1 MNVGS
6 QSQPKRTI
14 KVKEFLTDFHAG
26 VSDPEL
32 MEKYNL
38 TVTGISRFYDMLQDR
53 GILTEA
59 DFSARSAR
67 EDEMVPEQTDF
78 ESHTGAYCSS
88 CGAEQDP
95 QLGSC
100 QNCNSG
106 QGKTILAPTA
116 HMPEYAATDQSPAQ
130 GANQEFA
137 EPFFMDSQEDPL
149 DFSLDSPEEPEDSG
163 MDSIGA
169 DNLDFMGSAIS
180 CDKCESV
187 MDPVIRV
194 IYERSVGLKSIY
206 ISAGIFLLSLITAS
220 SLHFFNGYSFAR
232 LVVIYTTGL
241 SFFVGS
247 VFLGVGAFMLM
258 ARERV
263 YQCASC
269 LKIQPRA

>member
-38 TVTGISRFYDMLQDR
+38 TVTGIGRFYDMLQDR

-59 DFSARSAR
+59 DFSARAAR
-67 EDEMVPEQTDF
+67 EDARVPEQADF
-78 ESHTGAYCSS
+78 ESHTGSYCSS
-88 CGAEQDP
+88 CGTELNSQMGACP
-95 QLGSC
+95 
-100 QNCNSG
+100 NCSSG
-106 QGKTILAPTA
+106 QDKTFLSSTVD
-116 HMPEYAATDQSPAQ
+116 MPEYAATDQSPTQ
-130 GANQEFA
+130 GAGQEFA
-137 EPFFMDSQEDPL
+137 EPFIMEPQEDPL
-149 DFSLDSPEEPEDSG
+149 DFSLDSPEDTEESG
-163 MDSIGA
+163 MDRIGS

-180 CDKCESV
+180 CDKCEAV

-194 IYERSVGLKSIY
+194 IYERSVGLKAIY
-206 ISAGIFLLSLITAS
+206 ISAGVFLLSLITAS
-220 SLHFFNGYSFAR
+220 SLHFFTGYSFAR
-232 LVVIYTTGL
+232 LVVIYITGL

-247 VFLGVGAFMLM
+247 VFMGVGAFMLM